1 MATSVT
7 AAQLSDAWQDAA
19 TQTQPDFSSLVSKGF
34 AQDGD
39 PVQGTNATLPGAA
52 WFNLIS
58 AIRVSVIL
66 AAGKTPATTPDPLQ
80 FLQALQSLGWIV
92 DKSVTTAMLADAL
105 VTATQLANNSVE
117 TAKIKDLAVTS
128 AKLANL
134 GVTNA
139 KIADEA
145 VTTSKLADGSV
156 TPEKLAD
163 LDINDLPES
172 WLNALMPAGQYLEMA
187 GTELPTRTLL
197 CNGSVVSRTT
207 YSRLFAAIG
216 TRYGAGDGSSTFK
229 LPDANGRVL
238 QGTTDLEQVGQ
249 YLEASL
255 PNITGAF
262 YSVGAADGAFYNNS
276 TGYSNLTAGNT
287 YQANWTGFNASKSS
301 SVYTGT
307 LMQPKAVSAVVCVRF

>member
-92 DKSVTTAMLADAL
+92 DKSVTTGMLADAL

-128 AKLANL
+128 AKLANF

-145 VTTSKLADGSV
+145 ITTSKLSNGSV

-172 WLNALMPAGQYLEMA
+172 WLDALMPAGEFVICA
-187 GTELPTRTLL
+187 GTTLPPRTLL
-197 CNGSVVSRTT
+197 CNGAAVSRTT
-207 YSRLFAAIG
+207 YSRLFTAIG
-216 TRYGAGDGSSTFK
+216 TKYGSGDGSTTFN
-229 LPDANGRVL
+229 LPNLDGRVL
-238 QGTTDLEQVGQ
+238 QGTSDTSKVGQ

-255 PNITGAF
+255 PNITGKITTP
-262 YSVGAADGAFYNNS
+262 GACEGAFYVLS
-276 TGYSNLTAGNT
+276 DYESLSQGNLYQMTNKVFDASLSSHVYAG
-287 YQANWTGFNASKSS
+287 G
-301 SVYTGT
+301 
-307 LMQPKAVSAVVCVRF
+307 LLQPLALTCQVCIRF